1 MRRPLQQSPQRGAAL
16 ILVLGLVS
24 IMSTAAVFSFDSLS
38 RLVQR
43 NIVEQQATQARH
55 YALAAEQISINRMR
69 ELISDKRNFGL
80 VMRAGLNRYDY
91 ALEAATI
98 NVVAE
103 DVSNCF
109 NLGALIKG
117 TNLRGYEADPVGI
130 DQFARLLQVYGIGGD
145 AALAMSSAAADWQ
158 DSDTTAL
165 PLGAESNHYVDQ
177 ELGYRTPNAPMR
189 STSEMRLIRDFT
201 PALLAQ
207 LDELLCVNDGTTQLR
222 LNVTTLQAQH
232 APLITAILGGI
243 PDVEDMTE
251 FLLERQPGYFAKTDK
266 FFETGLFDR
275 NELPPNAKTSFE
287 HYPSRVRFT
296 IETRL
301 GDAKLRLVTDVRFNE
316 NGTYAIISRS
326 FGV

>member
-1 MRRPLQQSPQRGAAL
+1 MRRPPPQSPQRGAAL

-43 NIVEQQATQARH
+43 NSVEQQATQARH

-69 ELISDKRNFGL
+69 ELITDKRNFGL

-91 ALEAATI
+91 ALEAAT
-98 NVVAE
+98 VTVMAE
-103 DVSNCF
+103 DISNCF

-117 TNLRGYEADPVGI
+117 TNLQGYEANPVGI
-130 DQFARLLQVYGIGGD
+130 NQFAQLLQTYGIGSD

-158 DSDTTAL
+158 DSDAKPL
-165 PLGAESNHYVDQ
+165 PLGAESNHYTDQ

-189 STSEMRLIRDFT
+189 STTEMRLIRDFT

-207 LDELLCVNDGTTQLR
+207 LDELLCVPDGTAKLR
-222 LNVTTLQAQH
+222 LNVTTLQPQH
-232 APLITAILGGI
+232 APLLSAILGGT
-243 PDVEDMTE
+243 PAVEDLAQ
-251 FLLERQPGYFAKTDK
+251 FLIEREPGYFAKTDK
-266 FFETGLFDR
+266 FLETGLFDR
-275 NELPPNAKTSFE
+275 TELPSGAKTSFE
-287 HYPSRVRFT
+287 HYPSRIRFT